1 MKKAKIII
9 ILALYN
15 LILIPLLFVLFY
27 MLGLFNKKVKK
38 GIEGR
43 KKLLKDLEVKIK
55 EKFNPQKPIFW
66 FHSSSLGEFEQAK
79 PIIAKIKEKVN
90 PNIIV
95 TFFSPSGYEHSKN
108 YTLADVISYIPFDSI
123 FNAKK
128 FINLINS
135 NKTYLFLM
143 KYDIWPNHLY
153 MAKRNNFTLCL
164 ANAIINEEKL
174 TFFKRFFYSAI
185 CELFDHIFLISKDD
199 EKNIQKLNLRN
210 PKILTTGDT
219 RYDQVFLRSQEASK
233 KRIVP
238 DNVIKSKN
246 GTRKKIF
253 VVGSSWKED
262 EDVIIPA
269 IIKIQKYQ
277 PDILTILVPHEPTE
291 KNIERIE
298 KELKNKTSY
307 IRFSEIEKYSDEKVI
322 IVDSV
327 GYLMTIYSYA
337 DVAYV
342 GGSFKQGI
350 HNVLEPATYGIPVIY
365 GHKIN
370 NSPEAQ
376 KLAQIGGG
384 FIIKNEKEF
393 YRTLRKL
400 LSNENLKIEAGKK
413 SYELVSLN
421 LGATE
426 KIIEAIGLTL

>member
-1 MKKAKIII
+1 MKKAKV
-9 ILALYN
+9 ILILTLYN
-15 LILIPLLFVLFY
+15 LIFVPFLFVLFHI
-27 MLGLFNKKVKK
+27 LGLFNKKVKK

-43 KKLLKDLEVKIK
+43 KKLFQNLEIKIK

-108 YTLADVISYIPFDSI
+108 YALADVISYIPFDSI
-123 FNAKK
+123 FNAKR
-128 FINLINS
+128 FINLIKS
-135 NKTYLFLM
+135 NKTFVFLM

-153 MAKRNNFTLCL
+153 MAKKNNFTLCL
-164 ANAIINEEKL
+164 ANTIVNEEKL
-174 TFFKRFFYSAI
+174 TFLRRFFYSTI
-185 CELFDHIFLISKDD
+185 YELFDHIFLISKDD
-199 EKNIQKLNLRN
+199 EKNIQKLNLKN

-219 RYDQVFLRSQEASK
+219 RYDQVFSRSQEALK
-233 KRIVP
+233 KRIIP
-238 DNVIKSKN
+238 ENVTKTKD
-246 GTRKKIF
+246 GVRKKIF
-253 VVGSSWKED
+253 VVGSSWRED

-277 PDILTILVPHEPTE
+277 PEILTILVPHEPAE
-291 KNIERIE
+291 QNIERIE
-298 KELKNKTSY
+298 KELESKTSY
-307 IRFSEIEKYSDEKVI
+307 IRFSKIEKYSDEKVI

-327 GYLMTIYSYA
+327 GHLMTLYSYA

-365 GHKIN
+365 GPKIN

-384 FIIKNEKEF
+384 FIVKNEKEF
-393 YRTLRKL
+393 YKILRKL
-400 LSNENLKIEAGKK
+400 LSDENLKTEAGKK
-413 SYELVSLN
+413 SYELVKLN

-426 KIIEAIGLTL
+426 KIIEAIGLPI

>member
-1 MKKAKIII
+1 MKKAKV
-9 ILALYN
+9 ILILTLYN
-15 LILIPLLFVLFY
+15 LIFVPFLFVLFHI
-27 MLGLFNKKVKK
+27 LGLFNKKVKK
-38 GIEGR
+38 GIKGR
-43 KKLLKDLEVKIK
+43 KKLFQNLEIKIK

-108 YTLADVISYIPFDSI
+108 YALADVISYIPFDSI
-123 FNAKK
+123 FNAKR
-128 FINLINS
+128 FINLIKS
-135 NKTYLFLM
+135 NRTFVFLM

-153 MAKRNNFTLCL
+153 MAKKNNFTLCL
-164 ANAIINEEKL
+164 ANTIVNEEKL
-174 TFFKRFFYSAI
+174 TFLKRFFYGAI
-185 CELFDHIFLISKDD
+185 YELFDHIFLISNDD
-199 EKNIQKLNLRN
+199 EKNIQKLNLQN

-219 RYDQVFLRSQEASK
+219 RYDQVFSRSQDALK
-233 KRIVP
+233 KRIIP
-238 DNVIKSKN
+238 ENVTKTKD

-253 VVGSSWKED
+253 VVGSSWRED

-277 PDILTILVPHEPTE
+277 PEILTILVPHEPTE
-291 KNIERIE
+291 QNIERIE
-298 KELKNKTSY
+298 KELENKTSH
-307 IRFSEIEKYSDEKVI
+307 IRFSKIEEYSDEKVI

-327 GYLMTIYSYA
+327 GHLMALYSYA

-365 GHKIN
+365 GPKIN

-376 KLAQIGGG
+376 KLAQIGCG
-384 FIIKNEKEF
+384 FIVKNEKEF
-393 YRTLRKL
+393 YKILRKL
-400 LSNENLKIEAGKK
+400 LSDENLKTEAGKK
-413 SYELVSLN
+413 SYELVKLN

-426 KIIEAIGLTL
+426 KIIEAIGLPI

>member
-1 MKKAKIII
+1 MKKAKV
-9 ILALYN
+9 ILILTLYN
-15 LILIPLLFVLFY
+15 LIFVPFLFVLFHI
-27 MLGLFNKKVKK
+27 LGLFNKKVKK

-43 KKLLKDLEVKIK
+43 KKLFQNLEIKIK

-108 YTLADVISYIPFDSI
+108 YALADVISYIPFDSI
-123 FNAKK
+123 FNAKR
-128 FINLINS
+128 FINLIKS
-135 NKTYLFLM
+135 NKTFVFLM

-153 MAKRNNFTLCL
+153 MAKKNNFTLCL
-164 ANAIINEEKL
+164 ANTIVNEEKL
-174 TFFKRFFYSAI
+174 TFLRRFFYSTI
-185 CELFDHIFLISKDD
+185 YELFDHIFLISKDD
-199 EKNIQKLNLRN
+199 EKNIQKLNLKN

-219 RYDQVFLRSQEASK
+219 RYDQVFSRSQEALK
-233 KRIVP
+233 KRIIP
-238 DNVIKSKN
+238 ENVTKTKD
-246 GTRKKIF
+246 GVRKKIF
-253 VVGSSWKED
+253 VVGSSWRED

-277 PDILTILVPHEPTE
+277 PEILTILVPHEPTE
-291 KNIERIE
+291 QNIERIE
-298 KELKNKTSY
+298 KELESKTSY
-307 IRFSEIEKYSDEKVI
+307 IRFSKIEKYSDEKVI

-327 GYLMTIYSYA
+327 GHLMTLYSYA

-365 GHKIN
+365 GPKIN

-384 FIIKNEKEF
+384 FIVKNEKEF
-393 YRTLRKL
+393 YKILRKL
-400 LSNENLKIEAGKK
+400 LSDENLKTEAGKK
-413 SYELVSLN
+413 SYELVKLN

-426 KIIEAIGLTL
+426 KIIEAIGLPI

>member
-1 MKKAKIII
+1 MKKAKV
-9 ILALYN
+9 ILILTLYN
-15 LILIPLLFVLFY
+15 LIFVPFLFVLFHI
-27 MLGLFNKKVKK
+27 LGLFNKKVKK

-43 KKLLKDLEVKIK
+43 KKLFQNLEIKIK

-95 TFFSPSGYEHSKN
+95 TFFSPSGYEHSEN
-108 YTLADVISYIPFDSI
+108 YALADVISYIPFDSI
-123 FNAKK
+123 FNAKR
-128 FINLINS
+128 FINLIKS
-135 NKTYLFLM
+135 NKTFVFLM

-153 MAKRNNFTLCL
+153 MAKKNNFTLCL
-164 ANAIINEEKL
+164 ANTIVNEEKL
-174 TFFKRFFYSAI
+174 TFLRRFFYSTI
-185 CELFDHIFLISKDD
+185 YELFDHIFLISKDD
-199 EKNIQKLNLRN
+199 EKNIQKLNLKN

-219 RYDQVFLRSQEASK
+219 RYDQVFSRSQEALK
-233 KRIVP
+233 KRIIP
-238 DNVIKSKN
+238 ENVTKTKD
-246 GTRKKIF
+246 GVRKKIF
-253 VVGSSWKED
+253 VVGSSWRED

-277 PDILTILVPHEPTE
+277 PEILTILVPHEPTE
-291 KNIERIE
+291 QNIERIE
-298 KELKNKTSY
+298 KELESKTSY
-307 IRFSEIEKYSDEKVI
+307 IRFSKIEKYSDEKVI

-327 GYLMTIYSYA
+327 GHLMTLYSYA

-365 GHKIN
+365 GPKIN

-384 FIIKNEKEF
+384 FIVKNEKEF
-393 YRTLRKL
+393 YKILRKL
-400 LSNENLKIEAGKK
+400 LSDENLKTEAGKK
-413 SYELVSLN
+413 SYELVKLN

-426 KIIEAIGLTL
+426 KIIEAIGLPI